1 MIYLGVDPGSKGHIV
16 AIDRNGKY
24 IDVIQLSD
32 TEHTIWG
39 GIEEFRDLA
48 YPNDLFATIEQVH
61 SMPGQGV
68 ASTFKFGQGYGF
80 VRGLLVA
87 SGIPHEY
94 VRPQVW
100 MKAMGIPPKTDK
112 GANLGAAQRLY
123 PHLKMSKSGLTT
135 SYYDALLI
143 AEYGRRKHKGLL

>member
-1 MIYLGVDPGSKGHIV
+1 MIYLGVDPGSKGHAV
-16 AIDRNGKY
+16 AIADDGAY
-24 IDVIQLSD
+24 IDVIQLSE
-32 TEHTIWG
+32 TEHTIW
-39 GIEEFRDLA
+39 EEVQELVNLSHPDG
-48 YPNDLFATIEQVH
+48 LFATIEQVH

-68 ASTFKFGQGYGF
+68 ASTFKFGMGFGF